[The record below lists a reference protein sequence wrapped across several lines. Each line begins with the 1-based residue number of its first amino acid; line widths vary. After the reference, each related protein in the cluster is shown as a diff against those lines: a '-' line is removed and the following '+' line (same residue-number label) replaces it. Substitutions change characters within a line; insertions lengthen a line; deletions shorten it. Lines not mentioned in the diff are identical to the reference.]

1 MVNEVYLGLGSN
13 IGDRLK
19 YLLYIIE
26 LISNNPNCS
35 LINSSSIYETTPY
48 GSTEGDNYY
57 NGVINI
63 KTSLDPAELLEL
75 MKQFELKA
83 GRKKEKIKWG
93 PREID
98 IDILFYNNFIYN
110 NEKLN
115 IPHPEILI
123 RDFVLI
129 PLNEIAPDFVHPIT
143 NRKIRDINYTEL
155 ERHIIQKL
163 NYILF

>member
-19 YLLYIIE
+19 YLLYAIE
-26 LISNNPNCS
+26 LISNNTNCS
-35 LINSSSIYETTPY
+35 LIKSSSIYETTPY
-48 GSTEGDNYY
+48 GSIEGDNYY

-75 MKQFELKA
+75 IKQFELKA
-83 GRKKEKIKWG
+83 GRKKENIKWSS
-93 PREID
+93 REID

-110 NEKLN
+110 NENLN

-129 PLNEIAPDFVHPIT
+129 PLNEIAPDFVHPVT
-143 NRKIRDINYTEL
+143 NQKIRDINYTEL
-155 ERHIIQKL
+155 EVHIIQKL